1 MKPALNQNALD
12 QLFFQAHSYNQF
24 TDQAVSEE
32 TIEQLYDLLKWGPT
46 SMNTQPARYL
56 FLRTPKAREQLL
68 PALMDSNAEK
78 TRQAPLTVII
88 ASDTEFYEHL
98 PTQFKAYDAAP
109 MFRENNALAEA
120 TAFRNSSLQGAYLM
134 LAARALGLDAGAMS
148 GFDPEVVNKTFFP
161 DGQWKVNFIV
171 NLGYGAEGGHHPRG
185 DRLSFEQAA
194 QIL

>member
-56 FLRTPKAREQLL
+56 FLRTPEAREQLL

-98 PTQFKAYDAAP
+98 QTQFKAYDAAP

-148 GFDPEVVNKTFFP
+148 GFDPEAVNKTFFP